1 MFCQKSKSRPNLQCE
16 LVTKRR
22 VWLDVT
28 RIFDRTHE
36 IYILFFVSFYDAHI
50 SPLTPSVQHEQ
61 TILLPLQ

>member
-28 RIFDRTHE
+28 RIFDRLHF
-36 IYILFFVSFYDAHI
+36 IFVPFYDAHI